1 MPEAIQ
7 FHSKMAE
14 WFNDIA
20 FISAQERGCGEPGQ
34 FLNPHCVISSY
45 LCLHVKQYRTGVKIQ

>member
-14 WFNDIA
+14 WFNDIV
-20 FISAQERGCGEPGQ
+20 FISAQEEDSWGTWT
-34 FLNPHCVISSY
+34 V
-45 LCLHVKQYRTGVKIQ
+45 